1 MSRIFETTAPLRF
14 AECDP
19 AGIAFYP
26 RLVERVNNVVEDWF
40 AAEIGV
46 SFADMHREGGERV
59 GVPCR
64 SLALEFLNP
73 GRLGEPLTL
82 ALTLSA
88 LGRSSISLAIA
99 ARLGDGRPM
108 FMARPTLV
116 WCAYRDGALRAA
128 PIPDAVRA
136 RMVPFQAPETGVA
149 QTRAA
154 R

>member
-1 MSRIFETTAPLRF
+1 MSRVFEAGAPLRF

-40 AAEIGV
+40 AAEIGM
-46 SFADMHREGGERV
+46 SFADMHREGAERV

-82 ALTLSA
+82 ALTVAA
-88 LGRSSISLAIA
+88 LGRSSIALAIA
-99 ARLGDGRPM
+99 ARLADGRPM
-108 FMARPTLV
+108 FTARPTLV
-116 WCAYRDGALRAA
+116 WCAWGQDGPRPA
-128 PIPDAVRA
+128 PIPAVLRA
-136 RMVPFQAPETGVA
+136 RM
-149 QTRAA
+149 AA
-154 R
+154 FLAHPAV

>member
-1 MSRIFETTAPLRF
+1 MSRVFEATSPLRF

-46 SFADMHREGGERV
+46 SFADMHRDGAERV

-82 ALTLSA
+82 ALTVAS
-88 LGRSSISLAIA
+88 LGRSSIALSVP

-108 FMARPTLV
+108 FEARPTLV

-136 RMVPFQAPETGVA
+136 RMEAF
-149 QTRAA
+149 RAA
-154 R
+154 PAA